1 MAWSVL
7 GYACMHTLIVHEIG
21 ERLFACIAFLF
32 GVSPGVSIVAIQN
45 LRVSKYLD
53 NTSYKD

>member
-1 MAWSVL
+1 
-7 GYACMHTLIVHEIG
+7 MHTLIVHEIG
-21 ERLFACIAFLF
+21 ERLFACIAFLL

-45 LRVSKYLD
+45 LRVCKYLD